1 MTNRDAI
8 LDLLREHKATLAQ
21 RFGVSTLA
29 LFGSFARNQATDNSD
44 FNILASFDGPTHWR
58 RFFGAQFYLE
68 DLLGRQVDLA
78 TEKDLRPEIRPYVDK
93 EAINVW

>member
-1 MTNRDAI
+1 MNRDEI
-8 LDLLREHKATLAQ
+8 LGLLQEHKATLAQ
-21 RFGVSTLA
+21 RFGVNTLT
-29 LFGSFARNQATDNSD
+29 LFGSVARDQAKDNSD
-44 FNILASFDGPTHWR
+44 VDILVSLDGPTHWQ

-78 TEKDLRPEIRPYVDK
+78 ADKDLRPEIRPYVDK

>member
-1 MTNRDAI
+1 MDI
-8 LDLLREHKATLAQ
+8 L
-21 RFGVSTLA
+21 V
-29 LFGSFARNQATDNSD
+29 
-44 FNILASFDGPTHWR
+44 SFDGPTHWR

-78 TEKDLRPEIRPYVDK
+78 ADKDLRPEIRPYVDK